1 MAMPTAQDAAAR
13 WVQNTSGA
21 VDRYKNGVNAVTV
34 SPGTMAA
41 RAADLWATN
50 TAAAKNKFAA
60 NSAKVT
66 AEQWKAATAG
76 KGADRLAS
84 GVQAAQGN
92 YTQALEKLLPF
103 IQTAVSGLP
112 ARGGL
117 EQNIGRMT
125 TFVRKMA
132 TYNK

>member
-1 MAMPTAQDAAAR
+1 MAMPSAQDAAAR

-21 VDRYKNGVNAVTV
+21 TERYKAGVQAVTV
-34 SPGTMAA
+34 SPGTLAA
-41 RAADLWATN
+41 RSADLWAVN

-60 NSAKVT
+60 NSAKVS
-66 AEQWKAATAG
+66 AEAWKAATAG

-92 YTQALEKLLPF
+92 YTAALEKLLPY

-112 ARGGL
+112 QRGNL
-117 EQNIGRMT
+117 EANITRMT
-125 TFVRKMA
+125 SFVRKMSQ
-132 TYNK
+132 YNK